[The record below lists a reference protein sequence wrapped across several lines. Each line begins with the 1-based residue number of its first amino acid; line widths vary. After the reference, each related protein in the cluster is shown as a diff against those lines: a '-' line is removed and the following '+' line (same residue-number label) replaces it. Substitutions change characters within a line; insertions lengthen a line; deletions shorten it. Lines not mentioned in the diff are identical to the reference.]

1 MDTFSE
7 LCRKVKSA
15 SGEAS
20 LHKRDGFNR
29 ILSVLRD
36 EDLTGESLS
45 EYVFNF
51 YRFSFCADFPYSVRF
66 SVAGEMSNHLTFNI
80 FRNEKDGLDL
90 QPDYRESV
98 YTEEKAGYF
107 CDAILAI
114 AAQGTAGNAKE
125 PLELADTA
133 VQGVKKLSGIK
144 AMGETEYRKITSM
157 KGKTFPVE
165 RDLTIPSLFRRAA
178 KQYKDAPAL
187 YAGEYAFTFGQ
198 LEEISNRI
206 ACGLRRLGVKSGDKI
221 AFLLKRD
228 YRLIPTILGISKA
241 GAAFIRGGLSDFI
254 RRYRNCREL

>member
-1 MDTFSE
+1 MSGQMNTLGCYTLLVPVRVQVEEVDTFSE

-80 FRNEKDGLDL
+80 FRNEKAGLDL

-178 KQYKDAPAL
+178 KQYKDA
-187 YAGEYAFTFGQ
+187 
-198 LEEISNRI
+198 
-206 ACGLRRLGVKSGDKI
+206 RLCMRENMPLHSGS
-221 AFLLKRD
+221 LKRSVTG
-228 YRLIPTILGISKA
+228 LPVGSGVLG
-241 GAAFIRGGLSDFI
+241 
-254 RRYRNCREL
+254 